1 MTQEVDEVGLQV
13 EGRLPDGLDGT
24 YLPGCPPR
32 NRTRRVRR
40 PEGDPMRWTDL
51 DESGR
56 AWAMICGILFVIFA
70 DLAAIILM
78 NTVGK

>member
-1 MTQEVDEVGLQV
+1 
-13 EGRLPDGLDGT
+13 
-24 YLPGCPPR
+24 
-32 NRTRRVRR
+32 
-40 PEGDPMRWTDL
+40 MRFWADL

-56 AWAMICGILFVIFA
+56 AWAMICGILFVILA